1 VLYLE
6 VEEEQTQDA
15 ERKSKTGDGPV
26 ISTRLLQAVCAGQ
39 LVDRRTYRP
48 WAVQQ
53 VPQSR
58 SAEMTTT
65 VAAGNTC
72 SSQ

>member
-6 VEEEQTQDA
+6 VEEEQTQDT

-26 ISTRLLQAVCAGQ
+26 SSTRLLQAVSAGQ

-48 WAVQQ
+48 WTMQLPP
-53 VPQSR
+53 VPFR
-58 SAEMTTT
+58 R
-65 VAAGNTC
+65 NDHNC
-72 SSQ
+72 SSR